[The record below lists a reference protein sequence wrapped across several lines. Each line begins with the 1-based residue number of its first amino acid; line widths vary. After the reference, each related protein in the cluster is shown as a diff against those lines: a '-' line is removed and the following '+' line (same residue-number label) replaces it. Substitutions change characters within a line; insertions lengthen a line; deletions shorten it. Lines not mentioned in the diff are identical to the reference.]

1 MKNKSHLF
9 EEMVTDLTL
18 NFLNAEEGFLPD
30 SDEYSLPGRL
40 SVLAEGFARKM
51 DLKEV
56 NERLEDEGYETL
68 YARSLYEAGLIYAFS
83 HHLDYESWKELY
95 RKYMEKYERAADPKK
110 QVFPGGKI
118 TLKQMEEYVKK
129 NSSGEDMET
138 EMLTRFMER
147 EIVESRSEEDFFRFM
162 DENVENFSAVREKAR
177 YNFCKYLE

>member
-1 MKNKSHLF
+1 
-9 EEMVTDLTL
+9 MVTDLTL

-95 RKYMEKYERAADPKK
+95 RKYMEKYDGVADPKK
-110 QVFPGGKI
+110 QIFPGGKI
-118 TLKQMEEYVKK
+118 TLKQMEEYVRKTLPEK
-129 NSSGEDMET
+129 IWKRKCSPA
-138 EMLTRFMER
+138 LW
-147 EIVESRSEEDFFRFM
+147 
-162 DENVENFSAVREKAR
+162 REKLWRAVQKR
-177 YNFCKYLE
+177 IFSGLWMKMWKIFPP